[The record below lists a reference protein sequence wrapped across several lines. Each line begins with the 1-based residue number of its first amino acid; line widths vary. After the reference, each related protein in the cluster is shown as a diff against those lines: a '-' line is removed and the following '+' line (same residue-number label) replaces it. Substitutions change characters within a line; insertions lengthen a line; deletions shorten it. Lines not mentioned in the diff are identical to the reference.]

1 MDKKRF
7 IDINKYVAD
16 AIAGTEFED
25 NVYAVGGSVR
35 DYVMEQEIKDIDYV
49 VSLPNGG
56 IRLAEFLDNKGL
68 ASTPVVKYERYG
80 TAMVKLS
87 EFPNENIEFVQTRS
101 EKYSKDSRNP
111 DTEYSSIEEDAVRRD
126 LTINALY
133 FNISTDKIIDPTG
146 WGMFDIENHVIRT
159 TTDPDKVFEDDPL
172 RILRVIRF
180 AARFGWSIDD
190 DIMDSIVGNRSR
202 LSIISKERILD
213 ELTKMLNGNHPG
225 YAMQEIF
232 EAGLEKYIFGKG
244 NTYLKDNIFKVSNIL
259 NSILP
264 FSDKYSKEYGVKL
277 RRLPVMLYVIMKYMV
292 DIVKSD
298 SMDILRLMK
307 VDNKTAKET
316 CQLLTLSKAD
326 IVSKCMYDA
335 DRRRFMYL
343 YGRTN
348 LVTILLVEKIKITID
363 ANLEFD
369 TDAMIGVRM
378 IDNLIRRCDD
388 DDENGIFKYDQKLP
402 IDGNDIIDYI
412 HPNMVEDVGK
422 IFVVAWDIMFKNPS
436 ISKEDMLDTLKSI
449 YDENYNFNNIMCE
462 KREKLD
468 VRHKCNGCLWYGQK
482 DICDE
487 SVCIPNELSVE
498 AKKGKLK
505 KKINNIKN
513 I

>member
-1 MDKKRF
+1 MNKKRF
-7 IDINKYVAD
+7 IDINEYVAD
-16 AIAGTEFED
+16 AIAGTVFEG

-49 VSLPNGG
+49 VSFPDGG
-56 IRLAEFLDNKGL
+56 IRLAEFLESKGL
-68 ASTPVVKYERYG
+68 TSTPVVKYERYG

-101 EKYSKDSRNP
+101 EKYNKDSRNP
-111 DTEYSSIEEDAVRRD
+111 DTEYGSIEEDAVRRD

-133 FNISTDKIIDPTG
+133 FNISTGKIIDPTG
-146 WGMFDIENHVIRT
+146 WGMFDIENHIIRT

-180 AARFGWSIDD
+180 SARFGWSIGD

-202 LSIISKERILD
+202 LGIISKERILD

-232 EAGLEKYIFGKG
+232 EAGLEKYIFGKD
-244 NTYLKDNIFKVSNIL
+244 NLYLKNNIYKAS
-259 NSILP
+259 SILDSISS
-264 FSDKYSKEYGVKL
+264 FSNEYSKKYGVKL
-277 RRLPVMLYVIMKYMV
+277 RRLPVMLYVIMKHTI
-292 DIVKSD
+292 DCVKSD
-298 SMDILRLMK
+298 PMDILRLMK

-316 CQLLTLSKAD
+316 SQLLALSNTG
-326 IVSKCMYDA
+326 IIPKCISDSE
-335 DRRRFMYL
+335 RRRLMYV

-348 LVTILLVEKIKITID
+348 FLTILLIEKIDILLDASLEWRQDITKDGI
-363 ANLEFD
+363 
-369 TDAMIGVRM
+369 
-378 IDNLIRRCDD
+378 IDNLIQKCDNED
-388 DDENGIFKYDQKLP
+388 KEGIFKYDQKLP
-402 IDGNDIIDYI
+402 IDGNDIINYI
-412 HPNMVEDVGK
+412 HPRMMEDVGK
-422 IFVVAWDIMFKNPS
+422 IFVTAWNIMFETPS

-449 YDENYNFNNIMCE
+449 YDDNYNFDNIMCE
-462 KREKLD
+462 KKEKLD

-498 AKKGKLK
+498 AKKEKLK

-513 I
+513 II

>member
-1 MDKKRF
+1 MNKKRF
-7 IDINKYVAD
+7 IDINEYVAD
-16 AIAGTEFED
+16 AIAGTEFEG

-35 DYVMEQEIKDIDYV
+35 DYVMEHEIKDIDYV
-49 VSLPNGG
+49 VSLPDGG

-68 ASTPVVKYERYG
+68 TSTPVVKYERYG
-80 TAMVKLS
+80 TAMVRLS
-87 EFPNENIEFVQTRS
+87 EFPNESIEFVQTRS

-111 DTEYSSIEEDAVRRD
+111 DTEYGSIEEDAVRRD

-133 FNISTDKIIDPTG
+133 FNISTGKIIDPTG
-146 WGMFDIENHVIRT
+146 WGMFDIENHAIRT

-259 NSILP
+259 NSISP

-316 CQLLTLSKAD
+316 CQLLTLSNES
-326 IVSKCMYDA
+326 IVSKCMSDA
-335 DRRRFMYL
+335 DRRRFMYV

-348 LVTILLVEKIKITID
+348 LVTILLVEKIKITIE

-378 IDNLIRRCDD
+378 IDNLIRKCDD

-402 IDGNDIIDYI
+402 IDGNDIIDYM
-412 HPNMVEDVGK
+412 HPYIMDIGK
-422 IFVVAWDIMFKNPS
+422 LLVAAWAIMFENPS

-449 YDENYNFNNIMCE
+449 YDDNYNFYNIMCE

-498 AKKGKLK
+498 AKKEKLN